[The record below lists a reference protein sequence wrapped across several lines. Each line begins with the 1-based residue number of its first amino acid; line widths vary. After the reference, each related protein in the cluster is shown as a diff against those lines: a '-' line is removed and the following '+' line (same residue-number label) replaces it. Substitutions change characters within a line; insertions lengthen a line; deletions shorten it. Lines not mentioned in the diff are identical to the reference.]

1 MLDLTPISVIMV
13 LDTIYSYGMV
23 CHIEARMLFHH
34 KETRGDVIIEMVI
47 WQLPDISVERPHRL
61 KYRFFC
67 GNADACLIRYDNETG
82 KGDHRHYG
90 DREEAYDFQSIER
103 LVEDFRNDCVRLAAW
118 EW

>member
-1 MLDLTPISVIMV
+1 MN
-13 LDTIYSYGMV
+13 
-23 CHIEARMLFHH
+23 ARKLFYH

-47 WQLPDISVERPHRL
+47 WQLPVNTADRPHRL

-67 GNADACLIRYDNETG
+67 GNAETCFVRYDNETG

-90 DREEAYDFQSIER
+90 DHEDIYRFQSIER
-103 LVEDFRNDCVRLAAW
+103 LVEDFRNDCVRLAGW